1 MHNRLKSKQVQDTS
15 RFYRLVTASTHLVQ
29 EYTLPEQQLIL
40 SGDKL
45 MP

>member
-15 RFYRLVTASTHLVQ
+15 TASTHLVQ